1 MRGISMMVFL
11 LLNLFCLHE
20 TTIARPESISLLKP
34 LFCNDYIASKVDQ
47 FQTTL
52 CPPPDNSN
60 FVTIKSLKEYN
71 TALENLED
79 KRLPGILYFTSEW
92 CLSCKS
98 LLSPFLKEE
107 SNKYSDVTTYKI
119 DVDEEDLESVLSQ
132 LRISSV
138 INEDQWEL
146 QETAIIIVLSS
157 SNLDEWWSGKGAF
170 QQVLCTW

>member
-138 INEDQWEL
+138 PILHFFKNGKKASEVVNADFAKIKSTMKEL
-146 QETAIIIVLSS
+146 Y
-157 SNLDEWWSGKGAF
+157 GKH
-170 QQVLCTW
+170 